1 MALHVSIVTPE
12 SPIATGDYEQVL
24 APSALGDAGIL
35 PMHRPLLADLR
46 EGTLVLKSADSE
58 DCYAVSGGFLE
69 VSNDRV
75 TVLAE
80 SAEHARDIDVERA
93 TAALRDAE
101 SQVKTL
107 ESGTDDYHAQL
118 ARARRARA
126 RLEAAKSV
134 SH

>member
-12 SPIATGDYEQVL
+12 APITAGDYEQVL
-24 APSALGDAGIL
+24 APSVLGDAGIL

-46 EGTLVLKSADSE
+46 EGMLVLKSGEAD

-93 TAALRDAE
+93 SAALEDAE

-107 ESGTDDYHAQL
+107 ESGSAEYHNQL

-126 RLEAAKSV
+126 RLEVAKSL

>member
-12 SPIATGDYEQVL
+12 APVTSGDYEQVL
-24 APSALGDAGIL
+24 APSILGDAGIL

-46 EGTLVLKSADSE
+46 EGMLILKSGEAD

-80 SAEHARDIDVERA
+80 SAEHAKDIDIERA
-93 TAALRDAE
+93 TAALQDAE
-101 SQVKTL
+101 SQVQSL
-107 ESGTDDYHAQL
+107 ESGSAEYHNQM

-126 RLEAAKSV
+126 RLEVAKSL

>member
-1 MALHVSIVTPE
+1 MPLHVSIVTPE
-12 SPIATGDYEQVL
+12 APVTSGDYEQVL

-46 EGTLVLKSADSE
+46 EGLLVLKGTDGD

-80 SAEHARDIDVERA
+80 SAEHAKDIDVERA
-93 TAALRDAE
+93 TAALQDAE
-101 SQVKTL
+101 AKVKSL
-107 ESGTDDYHAQL
+107 NSEDPEYHNQL
-118 ARARRARA
+118 ARARRAQA
-126 RLEAAKSV
+126 RLEVAKTRA
-134 SH
+134 H

>member
-35 PMHRPLLADLR
+35 PMHRPMLADLR
-46 EGTLVLKSADSE
+46 EGTLVLKSGDGE

-93 TAALRDAE
+93 NAALRDSE
-101 SQVKTL
+101 SQLKTL
-107 ESGTDDYHAQL
+107 DSGSEAYFAQQ